1 MVQQKN
7 EEIVDARQDTH
18 VKENYMM
25 IATEEIET

>member
-18 VKENYMM
+18 VKENYTM
-25 IATEEIET
+25 IYNMKR